1 MDLILHQTGKKK
13 AGKLAV
19 SDAVFAAPY
28 NESLVHQVLTA
39 YMTRARAGSRA
50 QKTRAQVSGGG
61 RKPWRQKGT
70 GRARAGSNRS
80 PLWRGGGVTFAAG
93 PKHYDVKVNK
103 KMYRG
108 AMRAILSELA
118 RQERLSCIDQFTVE
132 EPKTK
137 KAREVLA
144 GLGLDDVLIITD
156 ELNENALL
164 STRNLPK
171 VNIIDTG
178 EIDPYTLIGFGNV
191 LMTKAAVEKVEAWL
205 A

>member
-1 MDLILHQTGKKK
+1 MRDLE
-13 AGKLAV
+13 LADRLFAV
-19 SDAVFAAPY
+19 EWSDGCVY
-28 NESLVHQVLTA
+28 DTV
-39 YMTRARAGSRA
+39 RA
-50 QKTRAQVSGGG
+50 QCAGRRSGTASTKVRDEVSGGG
-61 RKPWRQKGT
+61 KKPWRQKGT
-70 GRARAGSNRS
+70 GRARSGSSRS